1 MFIPLHDRNALK
13 HIRRQYVTLA
23 LIAINVLV
31 WIATGLLATDEFAQA
46 TVVGL
51 GFIPAVAFEYATL
64 DPALVLVPED
74 ATAITYA
81 FLHGDILHLASNMV
95 FLWVFGDNV
104 EDALGHIKYLIFY
117 LLCAVAAA
125 LFHGLVAPTSESP
138 LIGASGAVAGI
149 VAAYIILHPK
159 VRIWVLVL
167 FRFPV
172 PLPAFIPLAFWIG
185 QQFWMLASDHGSNVS
200 WGAHVGGILAGA
212 LLVVPLRRRGVP
224 LFDRTIVTPK
234 AIEHLETTPP
244 AVQPSPAAPRKT
256 IHWGR

>member
-13 HIRRQYVTLA
+13 HIDRQYVTLA
-23 LIAINVLV
+23 LISINVFV

-64 DPALVLVPED
+64 DPALVFVPED

-81 FLHGDILHLASNMV
+81 FLHGDFLHLASNMV

-117 LLCAVAAA
+117 LVCAVAAA
-125 LFHGLVAPTSESP
+125 LFHGLVVPTSESP

-159 VRIWVLVL
+159 VRVWVLVL
-167 FRFPV
+167 FRFPI

-244 AVQPSPAAPRKT
+244 AVQPSPAASRKT